1 MAESLDETSQDLRDV
16 QPEQSIT
23 SKDAS
28 DEVQIKNEMCG
39 DLSTSEKSEFLK
51 QAVSSMEGVS
61 EVTNS
66 SITVTEEST
75 NCSQNVNIDSAP
87 QDLELGDSRNVN
99 EPSNCDIRVLC
110 DKKDGDVDQEI
121 VGEVSVDTNSGN
133 ADPQQSSDKI
143 DLRGSFEPEHG
154 ENSCGQLSRTRSLS
168 EGSSGS
174 EDECRRMEVSQL
186 ESDTGS
192 SSVSPRDQVSSEV
205 SSEDP
210 LADLETMRQVAG
222 SAMSDVSSYSWMREG
237 TMGSMISVD
246 PDSAL
251 GRIRADIAALGST
264 DKSKQTEE
272 AERISQDEEMKP
284 NEAQL
289 TNKLVE
295 GPTLTLPPDEPQP
308 LKSTLTPVAGIE
320 ESAMPVHE
328 HNAQQAHMVVDTNS
342 SASDIKHVSQS
353 ASPTNNNDV
362 IQSGPSSDY
371 ISTAQTPSSS
381 TSTEVKPLT
390 VGGESKGV
398 AAEEAKP
405 ASSAKPRV
413 KKTPN
418 DFIFGK
424 VIGEGSYSTVY
435 LAKEV
440 ATQKEFAIKICEKK
454 HLIRER
460 KTHFVMREK
469 EVFMKLDHPFFVKLA
484 YTFQDSERLYY
495 VLTYARNGELLGYLH
510 KLSVFDVPCTRFYTA
525 EVIVA
530 LEYLHRLGIIHRDLK
545 PENILLSDDM
555 HIKITDFGTSK
566 VLQLDEYGKPVSPP
580 EQKKKNSF
588 VGTAEYVSP
597 EVLNNQPANFG
608 SDLWALGCIVYQC
621 LSGSMPFRSGN
632 EYQTFQKIVK
642 AEYTFPEGFNED
654 AKDLVTKLLVLDPE
668 ERLGMPGT
676 GGMSAL
682 KSHKF
687 YAGLDWDSLPSTTP
701 PKLMPYLPATSHNPE
716 FWGQD
721 NRVGF
726 DDQRLAEI
734 ITGQSNADG
743 SLSPELEEVPMRGAS
758 PIEVVDGRS
767 DQEALREER
776 LEKQRKENQ
785 FHQYVQG
792 NLILKQGF
800 VDKRKGLFARK
811 RMLLLTEGPH
821 LYYVDAHHKVLK
833 GEIPWSR
840 YLRPEAKNFK
850 IFFVHTPNRTY
861 YLESRMPDAQMWVK
875 KIKEVWRKYYG
886 SSQEE
891 QN

>member
-1 MAESLDETSQDLRDV
+1 MAEPLVELPQDAALQPEASSTISLESVSQEPQAIEETHRDVSALNKSDDAQSCMDRISESASLCSGFVKKLDESNHPPT
-16 QPEQSIT
+16 
-23 SKDAS
+23 
-28 DEVQIKNEMCG
+28 
-39 DLSTSEKSEFLK
+39 TSEKSSSNPPIVNISASQVTEGHDVETSLDCDNS
-51 QAVSSMEGVS
+51 VSS
-61 EVTNS
+61 
-66 SITVTEEST
+66 
-75 NCSQNVNIDSAP
+75 DH
-87 QDLELGDSRNVN
+87 
-99 EPSNCDIRVLC
+99 
-110 DKKDGDVDQEI
+110 KDGNMQQEVVTKVSGDV
-121 VGEVSVDTNSGN
+121 SGN
-133 ADPQQSSDKI
+133 AESQQNI
-143 DLRGSFEPEHG
+143 NGVDLPGIFAPEHFG
-154 ENSCGQLSRTRSLS
+154 NSGDRTRSMS

-174 EDECRRMEVSQL
+174 EDECRRMEISHL
-186 ESDTGS
+186 DSDTGS
-192 SSVSPRDQVSSEV
+192 SSVSPRDQASSEV
-205 SSEDP
+205 SSDDP
-210 LADLETMRQVAG
+210 LADLESLRQCTSSV
-222 SAMSDVSSYSWMREG
+222 MSDVSSYSWMREG

-251 GRIRADIAALGST
+251 GRIRADIAAAGSADWKSQPGT
-264 DKSKQTEE
+264 VLTGQDKG
-272 AERISQDEEMKP
+272 AGDVKP
-284 NEAQL
+284 TAQL
-289 TNKLVE
+289 TNKLVK
-295 GPTLTLPPDEPQP
+295 GPTVTLPPSKPFVSKP
-308 LKSTLTPVAGIE
+308 LTLTPAAGTQE
-320 ESAMPVHE
+320 PQTPVRKYSTHQTQDGSE
-328 HNAQQAHMVVDTNS
+328 ANSNASCQQ
-342 SASDIKHVSQS
+342 KVSQS
-353 ASPTNNNDV
+353 DPSPV
-362 IQSGPSSDY
+362 PESQSPDT
-371 ISTAQTPSSS
+371 STEAKPPQVATESQAS
-381 TSTEVKPLT
+381 TSTE
-390 VGGESKGV
+390 
-398 AAEEAKP
+398 AANSASLAKT
-405 ASSAKPRV
+405 RV
-413 KKTPN
+413 KRTPN

-440 ATQKEFAIKICEKK
+440 STQREFAIKICEKK

-510 KLSVFDVPCTRFYTA
+510 KLSVFDIPCTRFYTA
-525 EVIVA
+525 EVILA
-530 LEYLHRLGIIHRDLK
+530 LEYLHGLGIIHRDLK
-545 PENILLSDDM
+545 PENILLGDDM
-555 HIKITDFGTSK
+555 HIRITDFGTSK
-566 VLQLDEYGKPVSPP
+566 ILQLDENGKPVNSA

-597 EVLNNQPANFG
+597 EVLNNEPANFG
-608 SDLWALGCIVYQC
+608 SDFWALGCIIYQC

-642 AEYTFPEGFNED
+642 AEYTFPEGFNAE
-654 AKDLVTKLLVLDPE
+654 AKDLVSKLLVLDPE
-668 ERLGMPGT
+668 ERLGMPNT

-687 YAGLDWDSLPSTTP
+687 YAGLDWDTLPSSSP

-721 NRVGF
+721 HLVGF

-743 SLSPELEEVPMRGAS
+743 SLSPELEEVPVRGAS
-758 PIEVVDGRS
+758 PIDCAVDKDDPEVI
-767 DQEALREER
+767 REER
-776 LEKQRKENQ
+776 LEKQRRENQ

-840 YLRPEAKNFK
+840 YLRPEAKSFK

-875 KIKEVWRKYYG
+875 KIKEVSRKYYG
-886 SSQEE
+886 STQEE

>member
-1 MAESLDETSQDLRDV
+1 MTEPPVEVSQDLGSA
-16 QPEQSIT
+16 QPHHNMSI
-23 SKDAS
+23 AS
-28 DEVQIKNEMCG
+28 GDGPDKSTLESEVTI
-39 DLSTSEKSEFLK
+39 DRSLSEKSDGVQE
-51 QAVSSMEGVS
+51 AVSKMDEVLTSARPSCGATEKGVK
-61 EVTNS
+61 S
-66 SITVTEEST
+66 SLGE
-75 NCSQNVNIDSAP
+75 NIDDPVP
-87 QDLELGDSRNVN
+87 QETDGSKNNTAHLDGGLNV
-99 EPSNCDIRVLC
+99 SC
-110 DKKDGDVDQEI
+110 DKKNSENGATNDTSGDINVDVNHE
-121 VGEVSVDTNSGN
+121 ENCNMVDLKESY
-133 ADPQQSSDKI
+133 D
-143 DLRGSFEPEHG
+143 PEHYDD
-154 ENSCGQLSRTRSLS
+154 SCNHYSRTRSLS

-174 EDECRRMEVSQL
+174 EDECRRMEISHL

-192 SSVSPRDQVSSEV
+192 SSISPRDQASSEA
-205 SSEDP
+205 SSDDP
-210 LADLETMRQVAG
+210 LADLETLRQCAG

-251 GRIRADIAALGST
+251 GRIRADIAALGSAKNNNQT
-264 DKSKQTEE
+264 GITPPAQAKKSNDLQ
-272 AERISQDEEMKP
+272 P
-284 NEAQL
+284 NSQL
-289 TNKLVE
+289 TNELVE
-295 GPTLTLPPDEPQP
+295 GPTLTLPPEESLPSKSHATTATVGEVESGVSVAEVGLYQAQVAVDTTNNASDKHMSEPASLSRTNGATPSDHSSDVLTSQSSCASVAVKPQP
-308 LKSTLTPVAGIE
+308 VDEDSNRITPTHPATPVA
-320 ESAMPVHE
+320 P
-328 HNAQQAHMVVDTNS
+328 
-342 SASDIKHVSQS
+342 
-353 ASPTNNNDV
+353 
-362 IQSGPSSDY
+362 
-371 ISTAQTPSSS
+371 
-381 TSTEVKPLT
+381 
-390 VGGESKGV
+390 
-398 AAEEAKP
+398 
-405 ASSAKPRV
+405 AKPRV

-469 EVFMKLDHPFFVKLA
+469 EVFMKLDHPFFVRLA

-510 KLSVFDVPCTRFYTA
+510 KLSAFDVPCTRFYTA
-525 EVIVA
+525 EIILA
-530 LEYLHRLGIIHRDLK
+530 LEYLHSLGIIHRDLK
-545 PENILLSDDM
+545 PENILLSEDM

-566 VLQLDEYGKPVSPP
+566 VLQLDDQGKPVPA

-597 EVLNNQPANFG
+597 EVLNNEPANFG
-608 SDLWALGCIVYQC
+608 SDLWAFGCIIYQC
-621 LSGSMPFRSGN
+621 LSGSMPFKSGN

-642 AEYTFPEGFNED
+642 AEYTFPEGFNEG
-654 AKDLVTKLLVLDPE
+654 AKDLVKKLLVLDPK

-676 GGMSAL
+676 GGMPAL

-687 YAGLDWDSLPSTTP
+687 YTGLDWDSLPSSTP

-721 NRVGF
+721 HRVGF

-743 SLSPELEEVPMRGAS
+743 SLSPELDEVAMRGAS
-758 PIEVVDGRS
+758 PVDIGDDKP
-767 DQEALREER
+767 DQDAIREER
-776 LEKQRKENQ
+776 LEKQRRENQ
-785 FHQYVQG
+785 FHQYVEG

-840 YLRPEAKNFK
+840 HLRPEAKNFR

-886 SSQEE
+886 SLQEDH
-891 QN
+891 N